1 MLRFFKIVGILLVG
15 LLGILIFN
23 AVRYTPVENA
33 PLKPMTLIQP
43 DANALAAQ
51 LSEAIT
57 FQTISWESGNP
68 DDYASFIAL
77 QQWLETTY
85 PNVFAQLELTRI
97 NTHTLL
103 LRWQGSEAT
112 GQPVLFS
119 AHYDVVP
126 VNPGTENEWTHSP
139 FAGDIADNYVWG
151 RGALDDKS
159 AVVGLMAS
167 VSGLLKTGFTPKQDI
182 YVALTHD
189 EELGSEDGAVAL
201 TQWFRDQSITP
212 AWSLDE
218 GSFVLDGIVPGVDK
232 GIASINVSEKGYLT
246 LKLIA
251 HGEGGHSSMPP
262 ENTAV
267 TVLAEALVKLKDA
280 PLPGGLEGISE
291 KMYGDIARNMDF
303 SKRLLFANLW
313 LFKPLLS
320 SVLDDTKSGN
330 AMMRTT
336 TAPTMLSGS
345 VKSNV
350 LPATATATINF
361 RLHPRDTVEDVVNW
375 VTAAIDDER
384 IDVKMGEFTEASP
397 VAATDNDGFT
407 QLVQTT
413 RAVYPNTIITP
424 GLTIAATDSR
434 FYGDITNA
442 YRFNPMVINNDDLEG
457 FHGTNERISIENL
470 VRATQFY
477 TALMQQQ

>member
-1 MLRFFKIVGILLVG
+1 
-15 LLGILIFN
+15 
-23 AVRYTPVENA
+23 
-33 PLKPMTLIQP
+33 
-43 DANALAAQ
+43 
-51 LSEAIT
+51 
-57 FQTISWESGNP
+57 
-68 DDYASFIAL
+68 
-77 QQWLETTY
+77 
-85 PNVFAQLELTRI
+85 
-97 NTHTLL
+97 
-103 LRWQGSEAT
+103 
-112 GQPVLFS
+112 
-119 AHYDVVP
+119 
-126 VNPGTENEWTHSP
+126 
-139 FAGDIADNYVWG
+139 
-151 RGALDDKS
+151 
-159 AVVGLMAS
+159 MAS

-384 IDVKMGEFTEASP
+384 IDVEVGEFTEASP

-413 RAVYPNTIITP
+413 RAVYPNAIITP

>member
-1 MLRFFKIVGILLVG
+1 MLRFFKVVGVLLVG
-15 LLGILIFN
+15 LLGVLIFN

-33 PLKPMTLIQP
+33 PLKPMTLIHP
-43 DANALAAQ
+43 DADKLAKQ

-57 FQTISWESGNP
+57 FKTISWENGNP
-68 DDYASFIAL
+68 DDYAGFRAF
-77 QQWLETTY
+77 QQWLEHTY
-85 PNVFAQLELTRI
+85 PNVFEQLSLTRI

-103 LRWQGSEAT
+103 LRWNGKEGNA
-112 GQPVLFS
+112 QPVLFS

-126 VNPGTENEWTHSP
+126 VNPGTENEWSHSP
-139 FAGDIADNYVWG
+139 FAGDIADGYIWG

-159 AVVGLMAS
+159 AAIALMAS

-182 YVALTHD
+182 YIALTHD
-189 EELGSEDGAVAL
+189 EELGSEDGAVAV
-201 TQWFRDQSITP
+201 TQWFRDQNITP

-232 GIASINVSEKGYLT
+232 GIVSEKGYLT
-246 LKLIA
+246 LKLTA

-262 ENTAV
+262 EETAV

-313 LFKPLLS
+313 LFRPLLS
-320 SVLDDTKSGN
+320 SVLDDTNSGN

-361 RLHPRDTVEDVVNW
+361 RLHPRDTVDDVVIW
-375 VTAAIDDER
+375 VTAAINDER
-384 IDVKMGEFTEASP
+384 VKLEVGEFIEASP
-397 VAATDNDGFT
+397 VAATDQAGFI

-413 RAVYPNTIITP
+413 RAVYPEAIITP

-442 YRFNPMVINNDDLEG
+442 YRFNPMVINNDDLAG
-457 FHGTNERISIENL
+457 FHGTNERVSIENL

-477 TALMQQQ
+477 TALMQQ